1 MENQNI
7 TNTVSILADKF
18 EENLNRRYNYLTDSH
33 LIKENEAF
41 IRDFSILKKLINKD
55 PRFTWQ
61 IIQNKIDNLYERDKN
76 ILGVRIE
83 ILFEVLKANKNKFN
97 PEVYGIPRN

>member
-7 TNTVSILADKF
+7 TNTISILVDKF

-55 PRFTWQ
+55 PRYTWQ
-61 IIQNKIDNLYERDKN
+61 IIQNNIDDLYKRDKN
-76 ILGVRIE
+76 ILGVGIK
-83 ILFEVLKANKNKFN
+83 ILFKELKANKNQFN
-97 PEVYGIPRN
+97 PKMYGIPRN